1 MVTPS
6 KNTDDGKLA
15 FTCVDGDDRI
25 CDMGTRTNRK
35 LDEVVDED
43 ENAYVKDK
51 TVACTL
57 DVPVRI
63 LANATLRLNKAETR
77 KCDLYFDDIAG
88 YCGKIELSA
97 AESKCNKL
105 FVRDTPEETEW
116 TTLRR
121 GTWGATGSG
130 ADNIDD
136 DRFSGTGVLIVRKDD
151 FDVGFM
157 LHVR

>member
-63 LANATLRLNKAETR
+63 LANAKVKLNNVSMR
-77 KCDLYFDDIAG
+77 DSDVYFDDIAG
-88 YCGKIELSA
+88 YGGKIELNA
-97 AESKCNKL
+97 DESKCQKL
-105 FVRDTPEETEW
+105 YVRDTPEETE
-116 TTLRR
+116 
-121 GTWGATGSG
+121 
-130 ADNIDD
+130 
-136 DRFSGTGVLIVRKDD
+136 
-151 FDVGFM
+151 
-157 LHVR
+157 